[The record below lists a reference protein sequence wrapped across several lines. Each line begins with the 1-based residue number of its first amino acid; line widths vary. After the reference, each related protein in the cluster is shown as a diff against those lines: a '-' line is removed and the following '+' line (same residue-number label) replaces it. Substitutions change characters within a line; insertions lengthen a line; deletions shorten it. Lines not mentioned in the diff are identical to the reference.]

1 MLLLWLRVSNL
12 LVLAS
17 PLPVSDGLLHV
28 PLLAPPLCRCSRA
41 GLALVV
47 ISLLVALVVP
57 VAHVDCCSCL
67 FNSVLARR
75 SVGPCRRS
83 CSVVGPA
90 IASAKD
96 TTVACARCLCRR
108 MRRQW
113 DARTL
118 VRSHDYYMCTR
129 VRRQMQMHARVHMIA
144 YVVILNP
151 FSLLA

>member
-1 MLLLWLRVSNL
+1 MRLSGSNL
-12 LVLAS
+12 AVLAP
-17 PLPVSDGLLHV
+17 PLPVSHGLLHL
-28 PLLAPPLCRCSRA
+28 PLLAPPPCRCSRA

-47 ISLLVALVVP
+47 ISFLVALVVP
-57 VAHVDCCSCL
+57 IAHVDCCSCFCSTSL
-67 FNSVLARR
+67 LARR
-75 SVGPCRRS
+75 SAGPCRRG

-118 VRSHDYYMCTR
+118 VRSHDYYVCTR